1 MNKIHFQINEL
12 YLDLAKG
19 AFIRSRAKWLE
30 EGERNSSY
38 FFALEKRKSLSALN
52 IDGAVCKDIVQISN
66 FVSNLYSSKFD
77 TNSCDSFLDKIQ
89 CCIPAIDE
97 DYKSYRESGLKCKEV
112 WKALQSMKKGKSP
125 GIDGLSVEFYT
136 HFWDT
141 IKSPLV
147 KMYKECIIQ
156 RETTVTMKQGI
167 ISLIPKANKDI
178 LSIDNWHLI
187 TLLTVYYQELEGIS
201 VLGRE
206 MKISQLADDTTL
218 FLKDESQVSKSLDLI
233 YNCSCA
239 SGLKLNVSKC
249 EIMPVHDLNNDS
261 IENVPIKST
270 VKYFGIYITK
280 NLLARQ
286 HLNFSSRIVKSK
298 NILNS
303 WLQRDLSLYGRVIL
317 SKAEGLSHFVY
328 PSLSLFV
335 ENKVAE

>member
-1 MNKIHFQINEL
+1 MVFWLQTEYILLCRLNELLSKENVSEEEKLELNKIHFQINEL

-89 CCIPAIDE
+89 CCIPAIDD
-97 DYKSYRESGLKCKEV
+97 DYKSYRESGLKCEEV

-141 IKSPLV
+141 SKSPLV

-156 RETTVTMKQGI
+156 REMTVTMKQGI
-167 ISLIPKANKDI
+167 SSLIPKANKDI
-178 LSIDNWHLI
+178 LSIDNW
-187 TLLTVYYQELEGIS
+187 
-201 VLGRE
+201 R
-206 MKISQLADDTTL
+206 
-218 FLKDESQVSKSLDLI
+218 
-233 YNCSCA
+233 
-239 SGLKLNVSKC
+239 
-249 EIMPVHDLNNDS
+249 
-261 IENVPIKST
+261 
-270 VKYFGIYITK
+270 
-280 NLLARQ
+280 
-286 HLNFSSRIVKSK
+286 
-298 NILNS
+298 
-303 WLQRDLSLYGRVIL
+303 
-317 SKAEGLSHFVY
+317 
-328 PSLSLFV
+328 
-335 ENKVAE
+335 

>member
-1 MNKIHFQINEL
+1 MILLFLKLSLVFLKGHHISNNIRL
-12 YLDLAKG
+12 VLDLLDCADSVHSNSLILFLNFYK
-19 AFIRSRAKWLE
+19 AFDTIEHQFLLKSLKLFRFGDAFVDTIAMFYNE
-30 EGERNSSY
+30 INSSVVID
-38 FFALEKRKSLSALN
+38 FNTSNRFDILCGVRQSCPISPFLFVLVTELLSLS
-52 IDGAVCKDIVQISN
+52 IVQ
-66 FVSNLYSSKFD
+66 NL
-77 TNSCDSFLDKIQ
+77 
-89 CCIPAIDE
+89 
-97 DYKSYRESGLKCKEV
+97 
-112 WKALQSMKKGKSP
+112 
-125 GIDGLSVEFYT
+125 
-136 HFWDT
+136 
-141 IKSPLV
+141 
-147 KMYKECIIQ
+147 
-156 RETTVTMKQGI
+156 
-167 ISLIPKANKDI
+167 
-178 LSIDNWHLI
+178 
-187 TLLTVYYQELEGIS
+187 ELEGIS

-261 IENVPIKST
+261 IENIPIKST
-270 VKYFGIYITK
+270 VKYLGIYITK

-328 PSLSLFV
+328 PSLSYGSSKRPCIIIIFRLVFS
-335 ENKVAE
+335 